1 MPWYRPLLP
10 LPAHPPFDDHLKT
23 PELDAEAMVGNG
35 AYFRLPLVVRL
46 YIQNRYHMAA
56 STLLSNSMSMFVVIL
71 L

>member
-23 PELDAEAMVGNG
+23 PELHAEAIVSNG

-46 YIQNRYHMAA
+46 SRIGYHMAA
-56 STLLSNSMSMFVVIL
+56 SMLVSNSMIMFVVIL